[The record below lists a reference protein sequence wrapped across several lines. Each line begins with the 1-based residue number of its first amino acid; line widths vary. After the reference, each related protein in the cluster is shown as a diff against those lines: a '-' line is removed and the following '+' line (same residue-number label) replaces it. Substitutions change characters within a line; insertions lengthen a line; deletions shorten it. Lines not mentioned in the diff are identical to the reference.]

1 MNILVTGAGGFIG
14 KNLSLFLRK
23 KSINFTCLVRSSKD
37 CDFFTSEKIRY
48 LSLNEFS
55 LEQIFKDNAFD
66 GIVHLATFFKV
77 EHDHEDIKDLIS
89 SNIEFGSRLLDLC
102 VSYKIGWFLNIG
114 TFWQHMN
121 GSVYEPVNLY
131 SATKQAFED
140 IAKFY
145 TSAFDLRVCTLK
157 ICDTYGPF
165 DTRRKIFSIW
175 DDAARNNT
183 TIDMSKGEQLID
195 IVHVDK
201 VIVSIITLAYALHRN
216 QLNGSNLPSFYV
228 SSNKKISLRE
238 LATEYE
244 KTHNSKVRIKW
255 GALPYRNREV
265 FYPQCVGINMDK
277 FQAYLQN
284 MSETDE

>member
-14 KNLSLFLRK
+14 KNLALFLRD
-23 KSINFTCLVRSSKD
+23 KSINFTCLVRSFKD
-37 CDFFTSEKIRY
+37 HDFFSSEKINY
-48 LSLNEFS
+48 LSLDEFS
-55 LEQIFKDNAFD
+55 LEQILRDNTFD
-66 GIVHLATFFKV
+66 GIIHLATFFKV
-77 EHDHEDIKDLIS
+77 EHDHGDIKDLIG

-102 VSYKIGWFLNIG
+102 VTHNVRWFLNIG

-145 TSAFDLRVCTLK
+145 ISAFDLRFCTLK

-165 DTRRKIFSIW
+165 DTRTKIFNIW
-175 DDAARNNT
+175 DEAAQNNT
-183 TIDMSKGEQLID
+183 TIDMSKGEQLVD

-201 VIVSIITLAYALHRN
+201 VIGSINTLMHSLHLN
-216 QLNGSNLPSFYV
+216 QLRGLNLPSFYV

-238 LATEYE
+238 LASEYE
-244 KTHNSKVRIKW
+244 EMHNSKLRINW
-255 GALPYRNREV
+255 GARPYRNREV
-265 FYPQCVGINMDK
+265 FDPQCVGINMDK
-277 FQAYLQN
+277 FSAYLKN
-284 MSETDE
+284 MLNNYE